1 MSIPDLTPTFLLKKN
16 VDQGTLAPATG
27 EPKFRAEPKIVES
40 KVNATSRPPAHSAAT
55 SEPFIPTLDSVAVPE
70 RFVDTDRPLLAPV
83 LIGPEFGGLSLGGLP
98 PEAQL
103 SNEDIRNITEKLRAA
118 LLPEIEKAVS
128 FSMNHAFAL
137 AMDQAT
143 HVLRQKLH
151 VKLNELL
158 PKLVED
164 AIKHPHRKS

>member
-1 MSIPDLTPTFLLKKN
+1 MSSPEFTPTFLLKKN
-16 VDQGTLAPATG
+16 VDQKAASAP
-27 EPKFRAEPKIVES
+27 RAEPNKPRVEPKITPP
-40 KVNATSRPPAHSAAT
+40 TSNSS
-55 SEPFIPTLDSVAVPE
+55 SEDAGPEFTIPTLESVAVPE
-70 RFVDTDRPLLAPV
+70 RFFDTDRPLLTPV
-83 LIGPEFGGLSLGGLP
+83 LIGPEIGGLALGGLP

-103 SNEDIRNITEKLRAA
+103 NAEDIRHITEKLRAV

-128 FSMNHAFAL
+128 YSMNHAFAL

-143 HVLRQKLH
+143 HVLRQKLQ

-164 AIKHPHRKS
+164 AIKHPRRKS

>member
-1 MSIPDLTPTFLLKKN
+1 MSTPDFTPSFLLKKN
-16 VDQGTLAPATG
+16 VDQDKPAPT
-27 EPKFRAEPKIVES
+27 RAEPKARVEP
-40 KVNATSRPPAHSAAT
+40 KLGTAVPNGNGGDLGPEFA
-55 SEPFIPTLDSVAVPE
+55 IPTLESVAVPE
-70 RFVDTDRPLLAPV
+70 RFVDVDRPLLAPV
-83 LIGPEFGGLSLGGLP
+83 LIGPEIGGLSLGGLP

-103 SNEDIRNITEKLRAA
+103 SNEDIRHITEKLRAV

-143 HVLRQKLH
+143 HVLRQKLQ
-151 VKLNELL
+151 VKLNEML

-164 AIKHPHRKS
+164 AIKHPLRKR